1 MVLPRPL
8 IWGFIVD
15 IDMDPLI
22 EDLKSDLRFVL
33 EKIPLHDGVIQVP

>member
-8 IWGFIVD
+8 IRVFIVD

-33 EKIPLHDGVIQVP
+33 EKIPPYDGVIHA